1 MATKIV
7 LNKKNSNDEFGI
19 ISIQSFD
26 GGKKKKSLGIKVNV
40 IHFQKYF
47 NSKFQLFEPNKE
59 FDYDSINTQ
68 IKDGVYKFINDI
80 PIEKPK
86 QKDKLV
92 VSVHKI
98 LKTEKIVNDRL
109 SFIEYF
115 ESRMALKKTEGH
127 RYSVLNVLRKL
138 KKYLTKLG
146 KDDLY
151 FDELT
156 PEFFV
161 MFKNYCLSVSDPKKL
176 TENGVRNYFKVIK
189 SVYHDAYNTGYFV
202 FPRNPFALIKNE
214 SGDKIEKNPLTINQV
229 QALMELE
236 LDNKLR
242 IARNIFYFQILSNG
256 MRCSDVVFIRY
267 GDFKNGRLS
276 YKMMKTNTHLKIA
289 IGLKIM
295 LILAEILG
303 EIGKYKELI
312 ETIPVSDRDIL
323 GQGQFTVKQLEE
335 KIIES
340 CPQIGFPSN
349 SSTYEGYKGYTIK
362 TADSN
367 IKRIIDLRIETIED
381 INNLF
386 LEYMQEVINKRDDN
400 EFVFLNDL
408 HKKSV
413 PLFKDYK
420 KGDVLTYV
428 QFQKY
433 RVIRNSY
440 NLSLYKITEIYNDLI
455 PIKTKDRW
463 KYVIKLSSHVA
474 RNTFVSILLKE
485 NVDVYKISNA
495 LAHTELKTTQ
505 NYIKS
510 GVDRDA
516 SDEAGLVIQ
525 NAIKYNYQ
533 S

>member
-7 LNKKNSNDEFGI
+7 LNKKNPKDEFGI
-19 ISIQSFD
+19 IGIQSFD
-26 GGKKKKSLGIKVNV
+26 GGKKKKSLGIKV
-40 IHFQKYF
+40 KAKYYDDYF
-47 NSKFQLFEPNKE
+47 NKKFQLFEPNKE
-59 FDYDSINTQ
+59 FEVESINNQ
-68 IKDGVYKFINDI
+68 IKEGVYKFENNI

-86 QKDKLV
+86 QKDKPV
-92 VSVHKI
+92 ISIPEV
-98 LKTEKIVNDRL
+98 LKTEKPIDDRL

-115 ESRMALKKTEGH
+115 EERMALKKTEGH

-138 KKYLTKLG
+138 KKYLSKLG

-161 MFKNYCLSVSDPKKL
+161 KFKNYCLSVSDPKKL

-189 SVYHDAYNTGYFV
+189 SVYHDAYNTGHYAFT
-202 FPRNPFALIKNE
+202 RNPFALIKNE
-214 SGDKIEKNPLTINQV
+214 SGNKTEKNPLTINQV

-236 LDNKLR
+236 LDNKLK

-276 YKMMKTNTHLKIA
+276 YKMMKTNTQLKIA

-295 LILAEILG
+295 LILAETLG
-303 EIGKYKELI
+303 EIGKYKEMI
-312 ETIPVSDRDIL
+312 ETIKVSEKSIL

-349 SSTYEGYKGYTIK
+349 SSIYEGYKGYTIK

-367 IKRIIDLRIETIED
+367 IKQIIDLRIETIED
-381 INNLF
+381 INNIF
-386 LEYMQEVINKRDDN
+386 IEHMQEVINNKDDN
-400 EFVFLNDL
+400 EFVFLNL
-408 HKKSV
+408 LNNKSV
-413 PLFKDYK
+413 PLFEDYK
-420 KGDVLTYV
+420 KGDVLTYT

-433 RVIRNSY
+433 RAIRNAY
-440 NLSLYKITEIYNDLI
+440 NLSLYKITEIYNDTI

-510 GVDRDA
+510 GVDTDA

-525 NAIKYNYQ
+525 KVI
-533 S
+533 

>member
-19 ISIQSFD
+19 ISIQSFN
-26 GGKKKKSLGIKVNV
+26 GGKKKKSLGIKVKV
-40 IHFQKYF
+40 KYYEDYF
-47 NSKFQLFEPNKE
+47 NKKFQLFEPNKE
-59 FDYDSINTQ
+59 FEVESINTQ
-68 IKDGVYKFINDI
+68 IKEGIYKFENNM

-86 QKDKLV
+86 QKDKPV
-92 VSVHKI
+92 ISIPEI
-98 LKTEKIVNDRL
+98 LKTEKAINDRL
-109 SFIEYF
+109 SFLNYF
-115 ESRMALKKTEGH
+115 EERMALKKTEGH

-138 KKYLTKLG
+138 KKYLTTLG

-161 MFKNYCLSVSDPKKL
+161 KFKNYCLSVSDPRKL

-189 SVYHDAYNTGYFV
+189 SVYHDAYNTGYYI

-214 SGDKIEKNPLTINQV
+214 SGNKTEKNPLSINQV

-236 LDNKLR
+236 LDSKLG
-242 IARNIFYFQILSNG
+242 IARNIFYFQILGNG

-289 IGLKIM
+289 IGLKII
-295 LILAEILG
+295 LIVAEILG
-303 EIGKYKELI
+303 EIGKYNEMI
-312 ETIPVSDRDIL
+312 ETIKVSERSIL
-323 GQGQFTVKQLEE
+323 GQGQFTVQQLEE

-349 SSTYEGYKGYTIK
+349 STIYEAYKGYTIK
-362 TADSN
+362 IGDSN
-367 IKRIIDLRIETIED
+367 IKQIIDLRIETIED

-386 LEYMQEVINKRDDN
+386 LEYMQEVINKQDDN
-400 EFVFLNDL
+400 EFVFLNQL

-413 PLFKDYK
+413 PFFKDYQ
-420 KGDVLTYV
+420 KGDVLTYA

-433 RVIRNSY
+433 RVIRNTY
-440 NLSLYKITEIYNDLI
+440 NLNLYKITEIYNNQI
-455 PIKTKDRW
+455 PIQKKDRW

-505 NYIKS
+505 NYIKR
-510 GVDRDA
+510 GFDTDA
-516 SDEAGLVIQ
+516 SDQAGMAIQ
-525 NAIKYNYQ
+525 NAIKYNHQ